1 MNCPKC
7 GHEISRR
14 RKRCEVCGQD
24 TTVFVTYSE
33 SDTVVRQRKCV
44 SCGHI
49 FYTQEIDMS
58 KEDAKKFISDYRRRN
73 ING

>member
-1 MNCPKC
+1 MT
-7 GHEISRR
+7 
-14 RKRCEVCGQD
+14 CEVCGQD